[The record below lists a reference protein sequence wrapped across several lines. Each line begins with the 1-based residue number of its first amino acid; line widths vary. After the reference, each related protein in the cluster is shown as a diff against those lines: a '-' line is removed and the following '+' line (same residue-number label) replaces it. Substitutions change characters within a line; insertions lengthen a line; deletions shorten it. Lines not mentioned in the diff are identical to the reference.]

1 MLPAANPTVIFKQLA
16 DGAVLFSPS
25 AEIYFGLNEVG
36 ARVWQLLPPGCTSL
50 DELCAKLGSHYPDVP
65 AETIRNDVVELLDQL
80 VEQGL
85 AVPPATPWHDASASA
100 TRTS

>member
-25 AEIYFGLNEVG
+25 VEIYFGLNEVG
-36 ARVWQLLPPGCTSL
+36 ARVWQLLQPGGTSL
-50 DELCAKLGSHYPDVP
+50 DELCNKLGSHYPDVP
-65 AETIRNDVVELLDQL
+65 PETIRTDVIELIDQL

-85 AVPPATPWHDASASA
+85 AVPPATPRHDASTSA
-100 TRTS
+100 ARTS